1 MNCSSKPTCSVN
13 RKISVNSKIFTKC
26 RRIIKPSTALE
37 FKLDPDV
44 CSPKVQPDHIRT
56 NIEMVKVQPELQ
68 KTYNLLKTHIK
79 ISELIKTKVDKQL
92 VCKRKLLINKMS
104 KWDNFRERRQK
115 AIDEYIRQVRIK
127 KARHTMIKQIAL
139 QKTLKDISEWLKTA
153 KRNRLIKIKGQM
165 MVAWISLQWK
175 KKMKRRGAS
184 LEIILRNKFRYV
196 LTGQPL
202 EM

>member
-1 MNCSSKPTCSVN
+1 
-13 RKISVNSKIFTKC
+13 
-26 RRIIKPSTALE
+26 
-37 FKLDPDV
+37 
-44 CSPKVQPDHIRT
+44 
-56 NIEMVKVQPELQ
+56 
-68 KTYNLLKTHIK
+68 
-79 ISELIKTKVDKQL
+79 
-92 VCKRKLLINKMS
+92 MS